1 MVTEN
6 RAFKAD
12 GVAIG
17 KIASLLDLPLETV
30 YVKLRQLSDKG
41 LIEGLDVGSSLEVIR
56 FTERGREILG
66 KMT

>member
-6 RAFKAD
+6 RASKAD